1 MSKKVPP
8 VIIITLAVL
17 YVIFVG
23 CIFAFAGGFTIIS
36 ICAVLITSLVAG
48 ALIATLVN
56 RMKELDEEDEND
68 LKKY

>member
-23 CIFAFAGGFTIIS
+23 CIFALAGGFTIIS
-36 ICAVLITSLVAG
+36 ICAILITSLVAG

-56 RMKELDEEDEND
+56 RMKELDEEDEDD